1 MSNSMTAGLEAADQ
15 KMADRNLI
23 KLEAAAR
30 QLDCHVETLRIR
42 IRSGQL
48 KAYRRAHGA
57 YFIKADSLQRLLERN
72 TRHLRAP
79 TAKDLELAWRKSRL
93 RLGEELARKR
103 VRDEPR
109 HADIERRWEAGLIEH
124 YSAIQRVDQI
134 PDHYQAIVPFL
145 QVLKADPTMHRPIYR
160 LMLGQGLGSLGFRAT
175 QVAPILGVSP
185 RQARRLVR
193 KRRIATPVFRAAR
206 HWAPRRAQRLVDELR
221 NQLQADGSAYH
232 RMVSKRSLW
241 WDHFRREG
249 PRPAFITKK
258 LKRDEIMGLHR
269 AGLSDEQIWAITVV
283 GIGSDELNQLL
294 LRGAR

>member
-1 MSNSMTAGLEAADQ
+1 MSNSMTGGLEAADQ

-48 KAYRRAHGA
+48 KAYRGAHGA
-57 YFIKADSLQRLLERN
+57 YYIRADSLQRLLEQN
-72 TRHLRAP
+72 TRRLRTP
-79 TAKDLELAWRKSRL
+79 TARDLELAWRKSRL

-124 YSAIQRVDQI
+124 YSAIQRVDQL
-134 PDHYQAIVPFL
+134 PEHYEATVQFL
-145 QVLKADPTMHRPIYR
+145 QVLKADPSMHRPIYR

-175 QVAPILGVSP
+175 QVAPILGVSA
-185 RQARRLVR
+185 RQARRLIR
-193 KRRIATPVFRAAR
+193 KREIATPVFRAAR

-221 NQLQADGSAYH
+221 LQLLADGTAYH
-232 RMVSKRSLW
+232 RLVSKRSLW
-241 WDHFRREG
+241 WDRFRREG
-249 PRPAFITKK
+249 PRPAFMTKK
-258 LKRDEIMGLHR
+258 LKPDETMGLHR
-269 AGLSDEQIWAITVV
+269 AGLSDEQIWAITVA
-283 GIGSDELNQLL
+283 GIGADELNQLL